1 MVYLSSKKIDVLT
14 NKYFLMKIIGTGS
27 AHPKCCVTN
36 AMLEQFLDTTDEWI
50 TERTGIKERLVISS
64 EKLED
69 MAVAAANKA
78 LEDANLT
85 AKDIDFIICS
95 NVVNEYV
102 TPALSCIIQGKIG
115 ATCPTLDI
123 NAACAGFIFA
133 MDMAED
139 KIRCKKA
146 KNILIVCAEEP
157 SRMVSWQ
164 NRSTSVLF
172 GDGAGAAVVTEGDEL
187 KAISLTTSSLT
198 DVLYYQRKLEPTPYI
213 DKEENFEPLVMNGR
227 EVFKYAVKNSCRDI
241 RKLLNETGLQ
251 AEDIKYYVL
260 HQANL
265 RIIDSIRRFL
275 NVDEERIPHNIE
287 RYGNISSAA
296 LPALLD
302 ELNRAGKLQKGDK
315 LVFSAFGAGFT
326 TGACVIEWA
335 K

>member
-1 MVYLSSKKIDVLT
+1 
-14 NKYFLMKIIGTGS
+14 MKIIGTGS
-27 AHPKCCVTN
+27 AHPQCCVTN
-36 AMLEQFLDTTDEWI
+36 TMLEQFLETNDEWI
-50 TERTGIKERLVISS
+50 TERTGIKERLVILS

-69 MAVAAANKA
+69 LAVIAANKA

-85 AKDIDFIICS
+85 AADIDFIICS

-164 NRSTSVLF
+164 NRSTCVLF
-172 GDGAGAAVVTEGDEL
+172 GDGAGAAVVSEGDEL
-187 KAISLTTSSLT
+187 KAIRLTTSSLT
-198 DVLYYQRKLEPTPYI
+198 DVLYYQRSLEPTPYI
-213 DKEENFEPLVMNGR
+213 TKEENYEPLVMRGR
-227 EVFKYAVKNSCRDI
+227 EVFKHAVTNSCRDI
-241 RKLLNETGLQ
+241 RKLLNQTGLQ

-260 HQANL
+260 HQANR
-265 RIIDSIRRFL
+265 RIIDSIRNFL
-275 NVDEERIPHNIE
+275 GVDEERVPHNVE

>member
-1 MVYLSSKKIDVLT
+1 
-14 NKYFLMKIIGTGS
+14 MKIIGTGS

-36 AMLEQFLDTTDEWI
+36 TMLEQFLETTDEWI

-69 MAVAAANKA
+69 MAVDAANKA
-78 LEDANLT
+78 LADANLT

-172 GDGAGAAVVTEGDEL
+172 GDGAGAAVVSEGDEL
-187 KAISLTTSSLT
+187 KAIRLTTSSLT
-198 DVLYYQRKLEPTPYI
+198 VI
-213 DKEENFEPLVMNGR
+213 
-227 EVFKYAVKNSCRDI
+227 
-241 RKLLNETGLQ
+241 NE
-251 AEDIKYYVL
+251 
-260 HQANL
+260 
-265 RIIDSIRRFL
+265 
-275 NVDEERIPHNIE
+275 
-287 RYGNISSAA
+287 
-296 LPALLD
+296 
-302 ELNRAGKLQKGDK
+302 
-315 LVFSAFGAGFT
+315 
-326 TGACVIEWA
+326 
-335 K
+335 

>member
-1 MVYLSSKKIDVLT
+1 
-14 NKYFLMKIIGTGS
+14 MKIIGTGA
-27 AHPKCCVTN
+27 AHPECVVTN
-36 AMLEQFLDTTDEWI
+36 GMLEQFLETTDEWI
-50 TERTGIKERLVISS
+50 TERTGIKERRVISS

-69 MAVAAANKA
+69 MAVYAANKA

-85 AKDIDFIICS
+85 AADIDFIICS

-115 ATCPTLDI
+115 ATCPTVDI

-133 MDMAED
+133 LDMADD
-139 KIRCKKA
+139 KLKAGKA

-157 SRMVSWQ
+157 SRMVSWK
-164 NRSTSVLF
+164 NRSTCVLF
-172 GDGAGAAVVTEGDEL
+172 GDGAGAAVVTAGDEL
-187 KAISLTTSSLT
+187 KAIRLTTSSLT
-198 DVLYYQRKLEPTPYI
+198 DVLYYERRLEPTPYI
-213 DKEENFEPLVMNGR
+213 DKDESFEPLVMRGR
-227 EVFKYAVKNSCRDI
+227 EVFKHAVTSSCRDI
-241 RKLLNETGLQ
+241 RELLAATKLSP
-251 AEDIKYYVL
+251 EDIKYYIL
-260 HQANL
+260 HQANR
-265 RIIDSIRRFL
+265 RIIDSIRNFL
-275 NVDEERIPHNIE
+275 GVDEERVPHNVE

-302 ELNRAGKLQKGDK
+302 EMNRGGKLQRGDK

>member
-1 MVYLSSKKIDVLT
+1 
-14 NKYFLMKIIGTGS
+14 MKIIGTGS
-27 AHPKCCVTN
+27 AHPKCAVSN
-36 AMLEQFLDTTDEWI
+36 EMLERFLETTDEWI
-50 TERTGIKERLVISS
+50 TERTGIKERRVIST

-69 MAVAAANKA
+69 MAVEAANKA
-78 LEDANLT
+78 LEDAGLT
-85 AKDIDFIICS
+85 AADIDYIICS

-102 TPALSCIIQGKIG
+102 TPALSCIIQGKLG
-115 ATCPTLDI
+115 AKCPTLDI
-123 NAACAGFIFA
+123 NAACAGFIYA

-139 KIRCKKA
+139 KLRCKKA

-164 NRSTSVLF
+164 NRSTCVLF

-187 KAISLTTSSLT
+187 KAIRLTTESMT

-213 DKEENFEPLVMNGR
+213 DKDENFEPLVMRGR
-227 EVFKYAVKNSCRDI
+227 EVFKHAVTNSCRDI
-241 RKLLNETGLQ
+241 RKLLNQTGLE
-251 AEDIKYYVL
+251 ANDIKYYVL
-260 HQANL
+260 HQANR
-265 RIIDSIRRFL
+265 RIIESIRGFL
-275 NVDEERIPHNIE
+275 GVEEEKMPHNVE

-302 ELNRAGKLQKGDK
+302 ELNRGGKLQKGDK

-326 TGACVIEWA
+326 TAACVIEWA

>member
-1 MVYLSSKKIDVLT
+1 
-14 NKYFLMKIIGTGS
+14 MKIIGTGA
-27 AHPKCCVTN
+27 AHPTCSVTN
-36 AMLEQFLDTTDEWI
+36 EMLEKFLDTSDEWI
-50 TERTGIKERLVISS
+50 TERTGIKERCVISS

-78 LEDANLT
+78 LEDAGMT
-85 AKDIDFIICS
+85 AADIDYIICS

-115 ATCPTLDI
+115 ATCPTVDI

-133 MDMAED
+133 MDIAED
-139 KIRCKKA
+139 KLQCKKA

-164 NRSTSVLF
+164 NRSTCVLF
-172 GDGAGAAVVTEGDEL
+172 GDGAGAAVVTAGDEL
-187 KAISLTTSSLT
+187 KAIRLTTSSLT

-213 DKEENFEPLVMNGR
+213 SKDENFEPLVMRGR
-227 EVFKYAVKNSCRDI
+227 EVFKHAVTSSCRDI
-241 RKLLNETGLQ
+241 RKLLNETGID
-251 AEDIKYYVL
+251 ANDIKYYVL
-260 HQANL
+260 HQANR
-265 RIIDSIRRFL
+265 RIIDSIRNFL
-275 NVDEERIPHNIE
+275 GVEEEKVPHNVE

-302 ELNRAGKLQKGDK
+302 ELNRGGKLQKGDK

-326 TGACVIEWA
+326 TGACIIEWA

>member
-1 MVYLSSKKIDVLT
+1 
-14 NKYFLMKIIGTGS
+14 MKIIGTGS
-27 AHPKCCVTN
+27 AHPKCAVTN
-36 AMLEQFLDTTDEWI
+36 EMLEQFLETTDEWI
-50 TERTGIKERLVISS
+50 TERTGIKERCVISS

-69 MAVAAANKA
+69 LAVIAANKA
-78 LEDANLT
+78 LEDAGLT
-85 AKDIDFIICS
+85 AADIDFIICS

-102 TPALSCIIQGKIG
+102 TPALSCIIQGKLG

-139 KIRCKKA
+139 KIQCKKA

-164 NRSTSVLF
+164 NRSTCVLF

-187 KAISLTTSSLT
+187 KAIRLTTSSLT

-213 DKEENFEPLVMNGR
+213 DKEENYEPLVMRGR
-227 EVFKYAVKNSCRDI
+227 EVFKHAVTNSCRDI
-241 RKLLNETGLQ
+241 RKLLAQTGLDVN
-251 AEDIKYYVL
+251 DIKYYVL
-260 HQANL
+260 HQANH
-265 RIIDSIRRFL
+265 RIIESIRGFL
-275 NVDEERIPHNIE
+275 GVEEERVPHNVE

-302 ELNRAGKLQKGDK
+302 ELNRAGKLHKGDK

-326 TGACVIEWA
+326 TGACIIEWA

>member
-1 MVYLSSKKIDVLT
+1 
-14 NKYFLMKIIGTGS
+14 MKIIGTGS
-27 AHPKCCVTN
+27 AHPKCRVTN
-36 AMLEQFLDTTDEWI
+36 TMLEQFLETTDEWI

-69 MAVAAANKA
+69 LAVIAANKA

-157 SRMVSWQ
+157 SRMVSWE

-172 GDGAGAAVVTEGDEL
+172 GDGAGAAVVSEGDEL
-187 KAISLTTSSLT
+187 KAIRLTTSSLT
-198 DVLYYQRKLEPTPYI
+198 DVLYYQRSLEPTPYI
-213 DKEENFEPLVMNGR
+213 EKEENYEPLVMRGR
-227 EVFKYAVKNSCRDI
+227 EVFKHAVTNSCRDI

-260 HQANL
+260 HQANR
-265 RIIDSIRRFL
+265 RIIDSIRNFL
-275 NVDEERIPHNIE
+275 GVDEDRVPHNVE

-302 ELNRAGKLQKGDK
+302 ELNRDGKLQKGDK

>member
-1 MVYLSSKKIDVLT
+1 
-14 NKYFLMKIIGTGS
+14 MKIIGTGA
-27 AHPKCCVTN
+27 AHPECVVTN
-36 AMLEQFLDTTDEWI
+36 GMLEQFLETTDEWI
-50 TERTGIKERLVISS
+50 TERTGIKERRVISS

-69 MAVAAANKA
+69 MAVYAANKA

-85 AKDIDFIICS
+85 AADIDFIICS

-115 ATCPTLDI
+115 AACPTVDI

-133 MDMAED
+133 LDMADD
-139 KIRCKKA
+139 KLKAGKA

-157 SRMVSWQ
+157 SRMVSWK
-164 NRSTSVLF
+164 NRSTCVLF
-172 GDGAGAAVVTEGDEL
+172 GDGAGAAVVTAGDEL
-187 KAISLTTSSLT
+187 KAIRLTTSSLT
-198 DVLYYQRKLEPTPYI
+198 DVLYYERRLEPTPYI
-213 DKEENFEPLVMNGR
+213 DKDESFEPLVMRGR
-227 EVFKYAVKNSCRDI
+227 EVFKHAVTSSCRDI
-241 RKLLNETGLQ
+241 REVLAATKLSP
-251 AEDIKYYVL
+251 EDIKYYIL
-260 HQANL
+260 HQANR
-265 RIIDSIRRFL
+265 RIIDSIRNFL
-275 NVDEERIPHNIE
+275 GVDEERVPHNVE

-302 ELNRAGKLQKGDK
+302 EMNRGGKLQRGDK

>member
-1 MVYLSSKKIDVLT
+1 
-14 NKYFLMKIIGTGS
+14 MKIIGTGS
-27 AHPKCCVTN
+27 AHPTCKVTN
-36 AMLEQFLDTTDEWI
+36 TMLEQFLETSDEWI

-69 MAVAAANKA
+69 LAVIAANKA
-78 LEDANLT
+78 LEDANLK
-85 AKDIDFIICS
+85 ASDIDFIICS

-102 TPALSCIIQGKIG
+102 TPALSCIIQGKLG
-115 ATCPTLDI
+115 ATCPTVDI
-123 NAACAGFIFA
+123 NAACAGFLFA
-133 MDMAED
+133 LDMADD
-139 KIRCKKA
+139 KLNAKKA

-172 GDGAGAAVVTEGDEL
+172 GDGAGAAVVTEGDAL
-187 KAISLTTSSLT
+187 KAIRLTTSSLT
-198 DVLYYQRKLEPTPYI
+198 EVLYYQRKLEPTPYI
-213 DKEENFEPLVMNGR
+213 SKEENFEPLVMKGR
-227 EVFKYAVKNSCRDI
+227 EVFKHAVTSSCRDI
-241 RKLLNETGLQ
+241 RKLLNQTGLQ
-251 AEDIKYYVL
+251 PEEIKYYVL

-265 RIIDSIRRFL
+265 RIIESIRNFL
-275 NVDEERIPHNIE
+275 GVDKERVPHNVD

-326 TGACVIEWA
+326 TGACIIEWA

>member
-1 MVYLSSKKIDVLT
+1 
-14 NKYFLMKIIGTGS
+14 MKIIGTGA
-27 AHPKCCVTN
+27 AHPTCSVTN
-36 AMLEQFLDTTDEWI
+36 EMLEKFLDTSDEWI
-50 TERTGIKERLVISS
+50 TERTGIKERCVISS

-78 LEDANLT
+78 LEDAGMT
-85 AKDIDFIICS
+85 AADIDYIICS

-115 ATCPTLDI
+115 ATCPTVDI

-133 MDMAED
+133 MDIAED
-139 KIRCKKA
+139 KLQCKKA

-164 NRSTSVLF
+164 NRSTCVLF
-172 GDGAGAAVVTEGDEL
+172 GDGAGAAVVTAGDEL
-187 KAISLTTSSLT
+187 KAIRLTTSSLT

-213 DKEENFEPLVMNGR
+213 SKDENFEPLVMRGR
-227 EVFKYAVKNSCRDI
+227 EVFKHAVTSSCRDI
-241 RKLLNETGLQ
+241 RKLLNETGID
-251 AEDIKYYVL
+251 ANDIKYYVL
-260 HQANL
+260 HQANR
-265 RIIDSIRRFL
+265 RIIDSIRNFL
-275 NVDEERIPHNIE
+275 GVEEEKVPHNVE

-302 ELNRAGKLQKGDK
+302 ELNRGGKLHKGDK

-326 TGACVIEWA
+326 TGACIIEWA

>member
-1 MVYLSSKKIDVLT
+1 
-14 NKYFLMKIIGTGS
+14 MKIIGTGS

-265 RIIDSIRRFL
+265 RIIESIRRFL

>member
-1 MVYLSSKKIDVLT
+1 
-14 NKYFLMKIIGTGS
+14 MKIIGTGS
-27 AHPKCCVTN
+27 AHPQCCVTN
-36 AMLEQFLDTTDEWI
+36 TMLEQFLETTDEWI

-69 MAVAAANKA
+69 MAVIAANKA

-85 AKDIDFIICS
+85 AADIDFIICS

-157 SRMVSWQ
+157 SRMVSWE
-164 NRSTSVLF
+164 NRSTCVLF

-187 KAISLTTSSLT
+187 KAIRLTTSSLT
-198 DVLYYQRKLEPTPYI
+198 DVLYYQRSLEPTPYI
-213 DKEENFEPLVMNGR
+213 SKEENYEPLVMRGR
-227 EVFKYAVKNSCRDI
+227 EVFKHAVTNSCRDI
-241 RKLLNETGLQ
+241 RKLLSQTGLQ
-251 AEDIKYYVL
+251 PEDIKYYVL
-260 HQANL
+260 HQANR
-265 RIIDSIRRFL
+265 RIIDSIRNFL
-275 NVDEERIPHNIE
+275 GVDEERVPHNVE

-302 ELNRAGKLQKGDK
+302 ELNREGKLQKGDK

>member
-1 MVYLSSKKIDVLT
+1 
-14 NKYFLMKIIGTGS
+14 MKIIGTGS
-27 AHPKCCVTN
+27 AHPKCAVTN
-36 AMLEQFLDTTDEWI
+36 QMLEQFLETTDEWI
-50 TERTGIKERLVISS
+50 TERTGIKERCVISS

-69 MAVAAANKA
+69 LAVIAANKA
-78 LEDANLT
+78 LEDAGLT
-85 AKDIDFIICS
+85 AADIDFIICS

-102 TPALSCIIQGKIG
+102 TPALSCIIQGKLG
-115 ATCPTLDI
+115 ATCPTVDI

-139 KIRCKKA
+139 KIQCKKA

-164 NRSTSVLF
+164 NRSTCVLF

-187 KAISLTTSSLT
+187 KAIRLTTSSLT
-198 DVLYYQRKLEPTPYI
+198 DVLYYQRQLEPTPYI
-213 DKEENFEPLVMNGR
+213 DKEENFEPLVMRGR
-227 EVFKYAVKNSCRDI
+227 EVFKHAVTNSCRDI
-241 RKLLNETGLQ
+241 RKLLNQTGLE
-251 AEDIKYYVL
+251 ASDIKYYVL
-260 HQANL
+260 HQANH
-265 RIIDSIRRFL
+265 RIIESIRGFL
-275 NVDEERIPHNIE
+275 GVEEEKVPHNVE
-287 RYGNISSAA
+287 CYGNTSSAA

-302 ELNRAGKLQKGDK
+302 ELNRAGKLHKGDK

>member
-1 MVYLSSKKIDVLT
+1 
-14 NKYFLMKIIGTGS
+14 MKIIGTGS
-27 AHPKCCVTN
+27 AHPTCKVTN
-36 AMLEQFLDTTDEWI
+36 EMLEQFLETSDEWI

-69 MAVAAANKA
+69 LAVIAANKA

-85 AKDIDFIICS
+85 AADIDFIICS

-102 TPALSCIIQGKIG
+102 TPALSCIIQGMLG
-115 ATCPTLDI
+115 ATCPTVDI
-123 NAACAGFIFA
+123 NAACAGFLYAIDIA
-133 MDMAED
+133 DD
-139 KIRCKKA
+139 KLRAKKA

-172 GDGAGAAVVTEGDEL
+172 GDGAGAAVVTDGDEL
-187 KAISLTTSSLT
+187 KAIRLTTSSLAE
-198 DVLYYQRKLEPTPYI
+198 VLYYQRKLEPTPYI
-213 DKEENFEPLVMNGR
+213 TKEENFEPLVMKGR
-227 EVFKYAVKNSCRDI
+227 EVFKHAVTSSCRDI
-241 RKLLNETGLQ
+241 RKLLNQTGL
-251 AEDIKYYVL
+251 EPGDVKYYVL

-265 RIIDSIRRFL
+265 RIIESIRNFL
-275 NVDEERIPHNIE
+275 GVDKERVPHNVD

-326 TGACVIEWA
+326 TGACIIEWA